1 MRNRTRVAGKTAL
14 HRRTTYRDGYESTGD
29 HMTPD
34 SIITA
39 FDRALRAIASVAPTS
54 PMPPGAERPGPELAP
69 EEKREVAAL
78 MRVNH
83 VGEICAQALYHGQ
96 AATARTPVIRAHM
109 ERAAV
114 EEGTHLAWTAERIT
128 ELGGRQSLLNP
139 LWYAGAFAL
148 GAIAGR
154 LGDRVS
160 LGFVAET
167 ERQVERHLEGHLD
180 RLPPGDSRSRAI
192 VEAMQADEAR
202 HAHEAMA
209 AGGEDLPLPAR
220 LAMKVMAKVMTTT
233 AYRI

>member
-1 MRNRTRVAGKTAL
+1 MNQ
-14 HRRTTYRDGYESTGD
+14 DE
-29 HMTPD
+29 
-34 SIITA
+34 IINA
-39 FDRALRAIASVAPTS
+39 FDRALRAIASVAPAA
-54 PMPPGAERPGPELAP
+54 PMPAGAEQPGPELAP

-83 VGEICAQALYHGQ
+83 VGEVCAQALYHGQ
-96 AATARTPVIRAHM
+96 AATARTPEIRAHM

-114 EEGTHLAWTAERIT
+114 EEGAHLAWTAERIT

-167 ERQVERHLEGHLD
+167 ERQVEQHLEGHLD
-180 RLPPGDSRSRAI
+180 RLPPGDARSRAI
-192 VEAMQADEAR
+192 VRAMQADEVR
-202 HAHEAMA
+202 HANDAVN
-209 AGGEDLPLPAR
+209 AGGADLPLPAR
-220 LAMKVMAKVMTTT
+220 MAMKVMAKVMTTT